1 MCIIKIHYKIPQNFI
16 SGIFVLSRVTRLRYW
31 QLTPDELTKATY
43 DENKV
48 LVWEIKCTKKEA
60 EFFAVF
66 CYKNG
71 IPLGYTTVDGIAY
84 YYNNIPE
91 HELDEIT
98 KFLKDKFGGDFK
110 EKDARIFLVG
120 SKEIYSPNDIAS
132 LASELE
138 SKFQVSVDLS
148 VELQDFTPEEQEQSN
163 LPKTKILPIP
173 GK

>member
-1 MCIIKIHYKIPQNFI
+1 MYIKIHHRLPQNFI
-16 SGIFVLSRVTRLRYW
+16 TGIFVLSRVSRFRYW

-48 LVWEIKCTKKEA
+48 LVWEIKCTKKDA
-60 EFFAVF
+60 DLFGVF

-71 IPLGYTTVDGIAY
+71 TPVDYSVVNGIAY
-84 YYNNIPE
+84 YHNNIPK

-98 KFLKDKFGGDFK
+98 KFLKDKFGGDFQ
-110 EKDARIFLVG
+110 EKGSRIFLNG
-120 SKEIYSPNDIAS
+120 SKEIYSPKDIAS

-148 VELQDFTPEEQEQSN
+148 MEFQDFTPEEQEQSQ
-163 LPKTKILPIP
+163 LPKAKILPIP